1 MLRIKKD
8 VDLIKAWKDFNFIK
22 DDERGKLHNK
32 SGTLTINMWNRKI
45 IFTPYNTLDDDET
58 VIILYDLIQAGLVE
72 KVEEE

>member
-45 IFTPYNTLDDDET
+45 IFTPYNTLDDDE
-58 VIILYDLIQAGLVE
+58 
-72 KVEEE
+72 